1 MILDIDIPSAG
12 ILAQKEQACQIGV
25 YRTVHTVGAGFQ
37 PALRHCGLHRNAA
50 HIHAV
55 FIR

>member
-1 MILDIDIPSAG
+1 MRE
-12 ILAQKEQACQIGV
+12 KRKTETEVGV

-37 PALRHCGLHRNAA
+37 PALRHCGVNRNAA